1 MLVPCFS
8 YILENCKKKDV
19 APQGGGGG
27 GGYSGFQVTGV
38 IEWGQKWKPKTS
50 LGLKQPSPPPKRL
63 GLHLTPTPS
72 PQNFQIALNDIT
84 PKQSVL
90 KLSYPKKY
98 LPKFSYPK
106 KTPKSFDH
114 PCQFSTGVPSPP
126 PDAARQKLL
135 FCQYKPFAFL
145 PLSLPFCILI
155 TDNVC
160 H

>member
-1 MLVPCFS
+1 MLHP
-8 YILENCKKKDV
+8 K
-19 APQGGGGG
+19 

-50 LGLKQPSPPPKRL
+50 LGLKQPSPPQKRL

-106 KTPKSFDH
+106 KTPKSFDP

-126 PDAARQKLL
+126 RMQHVKSCCSINTNLLL
-135 FCQYKPFAFL
+135 FCPSLCLFAY
-145 PLSLPFCILI
+145 
-155 TDNVC
+155 
-160 H
+160 